1 MLKSCDNCLSQPGYD
16 KMQKKKKSKSEK
28 LTLKYL
34 QVEEITITGSKN
46 IPDTAFRAAKQIILK
61 ITSKHPEILNYLSGY
76 ECVLVSPE
84 ECVQS
89 SVRWKE
95 DHFKSSAGLAIRPRD
110 DLGFP
115 GRLAASIVWR
125 KKPSMRVFIHE
136 FGHAIGF
143 VISKIDPH
151 YEILLKQSFKK
162 AMNLGLWQN
171 EPFIKRIGKPD
182 YDPIAEYWAEGVRRW
197 YSWGKG
203 HKFNSR
209 DEFIQYDPG
218 LTNLL
223 DHWLSDEEIPLT
235 Y

>member
-1 MLKSCDNCLSQPGYD
+1 
-16 KMQKKKKSKSEK
+16 MQAQNTSNSEK

-34 QVEEITITGSKN
+34 QVKEITIFGSEN

-61 ITSKHPEILNYLSGY
+61 ITSKRPEILNYLSGY

-89 SVRWKE
+89 SVRWK
-95 DHFKSSAGLAIRPRD
+95 DNHFKSLAGLAIGPRT

-115 GRLAASIVWR
+115 GRLAASIQWR

-136 FGHAIGF
+136 FGHAIDS
-143 VISKIDPH
+143 VISKIDPD
-151 YEILLKQSFKK
+151 YKILLKRSFRN
-162 AMNLGLWQN
+162 AMKLGLWQK
-171 EPFIKRIGKPD
+171 EPFIKRTGKPD
-182 YDPIAEYWAEGVRRW
+182 HDPVAEYWAEGVRRW

-203 HKFNSR
+203 HKFKSR
-209 DEFIQYDPG
+209 DEFIEYDPG
-218 LTNLL
+218 LTHLL
-223 DHWLSDEEIPLT
+223 DRWLSDEEIPLT

>member
-1 MLKSCDNCLSQPGYD
+1 MRA
-16 KMQKKKKSKSEK
+16 KKKSKSKK

-34 QVEEITITGSKN
+34 EVEEITILGSEN

-61 ITSKHPEILNYLSGY
+61 ITSKHPEIRKYLSGY

-89 SVRWKE
+89 SVRWKK
-95 DHFKSSAGLAIRPRD
+95 DHLKSLAGLAIRPRN

-115 GRLAASIVWR
+115 GRLAASIQWR

-143 VISKIDPH
+143 VIAKLDPH
-151 YEILLKQSFKK
+151 YEILLKQSFRK
-162 AMNLGLWQN
+162 AMDLGLWQN
-171 EPFIKRIGKPD
+171 ERFIKKIGKPGH
-182 YDPIAEYWAEGVRRW
+182 DPVAEYWAEGVRWW
-197 YSWGKG
+197 YTWGKG
-203 HKFNSR
+203 QKFKSR

-218 LTNLL
+218 LTHLL
-223 DHWLSDEEIPLT
+223 DRWLSDEEIPLT

>member
-1 MLKSCDNCLSQPGYD
+1 MRTQNASS
-16 KMQKKKKSKSEK
+16 SEK
-28 LTLKYL
+28 LTVKYL
-34 QVEEITITGSKN
+34 QVEEITITGSEN

-84 ECVQS
+84 ECVVS
-89 SVRWKE
+89 SIRWWKE
-95 DHFKSSAGLAIRPRD
+95 HFKSLAGLAIRPRD

-115 GRLAASIVWR
+115 GRLAASIEWR

-136 FGHAIGF
+136 FGHTIGF

-151 YEILLKQSFKK
+151 YEILLQQAYNE
-162 AMNLGLWQN
+162 AMKLGLWQD
-171 EPFIKRIGKPD
+171 EPFIKRIGKPNH
-182 YDPIAEYWAEGVRRW
+182 DPVAEYWAEGVRRW

-209 DEFIQYDPG
+209 DEFIKYDPE
-218 LTNLL
+218 LTHLL
-223 DHWLSDEEIPLT
+223 DRWLSDEEIPLT

>member
-1 MLKSCDNCLSQPGYD
+1 MSAQNASNT
-16 KMQKKKKSKSEK
+16 EK

-34 QVEEITITGSKN
+34 EVEEITITGSEN

-61 ITSKHPEILNYLSGY
+61 ITSKHPDILNYLSGY
-76 ECVLVSPE
+76 ECILVAPE
-84 ECVQS
+84 ECVQA

-95 DHFKSSAGLAIRPRD
+95 GHFKSSAGLAIGPRN

-143 VISKIDPH
+143 VISQIDTQ
-151 YEILLKQSFKK
+151 YELLLQRAYNK
-162 AMNLGLWQN
+162 AIELGLWQD
-171 EPFIKRIGKPD
+171 EPFIKRIGRPGH
-182 YDPIAEYWAEGVRRW
+182 DPVAEYWAEGVRRW
-197 YSWGKG
+197 YSYGKG
-203 HKFNSR
+203 HKFKSR
-209 DEFIQYDPG
+209 EEFKKYDPG
-218 LTNLL
+218 LTHLL
-223 DHWLSDEEIPLT
+223 TRWISNEEIPLT